1 MKILAVD
8 FGMKRMGFAIGN
20 SVIRTAA
27 PIDPIARKGDDPDIQ
42 YIQHLID
49 EYDISMLL
57 IGYPLNMDGT
67 KSGITLKV
75 ESFTEKL
82 KEKIP
87 GAVAVEFVDERLSS
101 FEAEEMLKSHQQDYK
116 KRKKVLDSIS
126 ALVLLRRYFD
136 QPQNP

>member
-1 MKILAVD
+1 MKLLAVD
-8 FGMKRMGFAIGN
+8 FGMKRMGFAVGN
-20 SVIRTAA
+20 SIIRTAA
-27 PIDPIARKGDDPDIQ
+27 PIDPIVRKDDTQDIR
-42 YIQHLID
+42 YIEHLVD
-49 EYDISMLL
+49 EYDISRVL

-75 ESFTEKL
+75 EAFAEKL

-87 GAVAVEFVDERLSS
+87 GNIAVEFVDERLSS

-126 ALVLLRRYFD
+126 AMVLLRSYFD
-136 QPQNP
+136 QSKNP

>member
-27 PIDPIARKGDDPDIQ
+27 PIDPIARKDDARDIG
-42 YIQHLID
+42 YIEHLID
-49 EYDISMLL
+49 EYDISKILM
-57 IGYPLNMDGT
+57 GYPLNMDGT
-67 KSGITLKV
+67 KSNITLKV
-75 ESFTEKL
+75 EAFTGKL

-87 GAVAVEFVDERLSS
+87 GTIAVEFVDERLSS
-101 FEAEEMLKSHQQDYK
+101 FEAEEMLKSHQQDYR

-126 ALVLLRRYFD
+126 ALVLLRSYID
-136 QPQNP
+136 QSQNP